1 MNGGINY
8 RFSEKTEA
16 KDPFIHKVLR
26 LCGTMEEAFEADTND
41 DHVGEWMVEF
51 VAKVNGK
58 KHHHLSVLYGTDR
71 EDVYFVIVKDIRVI
85 YTDTERIDLN
95 IVRIERIETEGDG
108 DHFEGLFIP

>member
-1 MNGGINY
+1 MREKRYEKRNKSNKIRMNGGRNY

-26 LCGTMEEAFEADTND
+26 LCNTMEEAFEADTND

-58 KHHHLSVLYGTDR
+58 KHTTYRFSMEPIEKMYNKPCFTNFGASTQ
-71 EDVYFVIVKDIRVI
+71 I
-85 YTDTERIDLN
+85 LN
-95 IVRIERIETEGDG
+95 ASM
-108 DHFEGLFIP
+108 